1 MTGKGEASSLFK
13 TAPLASVMPRRP
25 TTEAAPSETD
35 EEACAAYGYMRGIR
49 DRALAIEFR
58 YRDGNSDFYPYS
70 WLGPWQYNPSVGLL
84 LKFTGDVVTLVLI
97 RGSNLDAL
105 VNQSI
110 NLTDRGF
117 ARHRISWLK
126 EMDEDGLRQA
136 GKGQP
141 TIDRIEVAEF
151 QSHEEAQE
159 WLKKAAPGFVRGTT

>member
-1 MTGKGEASSLFK
+1 MTGKSEVTSLFQIK
-13 TAPLASVMPRRP
+13 TSPTVASRRP
-25 TTEAAPSETD
+25 GADATPSETD

-49 DRALAIEFR
+49 DRSLAIEFR

-70 WLGPWQYNPSVGLL
+70 WLGPWRYNPSAGLL
-84 LKFTGDVVTLVLI
+84 LKFTGDVTTLVLI

-110 NLTDRGF
+110 NLTDRGI

-126 EMDEDGLRQA
+126 EMDEDALRMV

-141 TIDRIEVAEF
+141 TIDRIEVGEF

-159 WLKKAAPGFVRGTT
+159 WLKKAASVFVRGTA